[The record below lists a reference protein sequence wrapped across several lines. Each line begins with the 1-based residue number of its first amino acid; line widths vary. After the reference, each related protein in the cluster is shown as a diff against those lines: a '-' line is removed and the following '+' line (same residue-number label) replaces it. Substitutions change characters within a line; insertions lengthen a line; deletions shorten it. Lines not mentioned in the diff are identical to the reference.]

1 MNFKKHHILFLLTF
15 FTSTIYA
22 QLDSMQGCWLSTEG
36 SDTTIMQVK
45 EFQNNNLN
53 ESNLKGGLQKSI
65 KRGLIGVFYYV
76 KNDDS
81 LKVMDAY
88 GNVLCTSQTFSFTND
103 TWIVEGCSQLI
114 YKRITKK
121 EFKYFSKLIDKRK

>member
-1 MNFKKHHILFLLTF
+1 MSIKKHHILFLVAF

-22 QLDSMQGCWLSTEG
+22 QLDSMEGYWLSTEG

-45 EFQNNNLN
+45 EFHNNLN
-53 ESNLKGGLQKSI
+53 ESNSKGGLQKST

-76 KNDDS
+76 NNNDS

-88 GNVLCTSQTFSFTND
+88 GNVLCTSQTYSFTND
-103 TWIVEGCSQLI
+103 TWIVEACSQLT